1 MREGPTKW
9 LLAWTSLP
17 RLDVLAVG
25 CCCPGEAVGEEPIM
39 TTQQDVDIEGYVEY
53 ALGMAIFL
61 TRLFTRVM
69 LVGFRGLHWDDLFTV
84 IAIVR

>member
-1 MREGPTKW
+1 
-9 LLAWTSLP
+9 
-17 RLDVLAVG
+17 
-25 CCCPGEAVGEEPIM
+25 M

-69 LVGFRGLHWDDLFTV
+69 LVGFRGLHWDDFFTV
-84 IAIVR
+84 IAIVRLIRYTGSEFEMKRR